1 MQKNLN
7 EKSCWTP
14 KDVQS
19 RVELIEK
26 QGFLNEESYRDIS
39 HISLGKIKI
48 NDVEIPKID
57 TTLKKK
63 DKLYNLGT
71 YFGINR
77 NNYMVK
83 PGLYAIGN
91 PKETS
96 PVIVSCNYKLTFDIV
111 RNNLKNTDCFLLIL
125 ETNGVNVWC
134 AAGKGAFGTEEL
146 LRRIKFTNLEKIVS
160 HKVLIV
166 PQLGASGI
174 NTIEIRKSLGYR
186 CIFSPIKAEYLEEF
200 IKNKF
205 KAEDYMR
212 KVQFSLKDRALLT
225 PLNLIQNLKY
235 YIISLVILLLLNFLA
250 SPTKELSSVLKYGFI
265 QSVPFLIGLIISAIV
280 FPIILPIL
288 PFRSFSLNG
297 FILSLILSLVIIVL
311 RTSLYLGINQVYIL
325 GYLMLLN
332 AMMVNVSLS
341 FTGSTNFTSFSG
353 VVKET
358 LWTLPSCIIIS
369 LFGLTLAIVSLI

>member
-1 MQKNLN
+1 M
-7 EKSCWTP
+7 
-14 KDVQS
+14 
-19 RVELIEK
+19 
-26 QGFLNEESYRDIS
+26 
-39 HISLGKIKI
+39 
-48 NDVEIPKID
+48 EIPKID
-57 TTLKKK
+57 TTLKRR

-77 NNYMVK
+77 NNYMIK
-83 PGLYAIGN
+83 PGLYAVGS

-160 HKVLIV
+160 HKVIIV

-174 NTIEIRKSLGYR
+174 NTIEVRKSLGYR

-212 KVQFSLKDRALLT
+212 KAQFSLKDRALLT

-235 YIISLVILLLLNFLA
+235 YIISVVILLLLNFLG

-280 FPIILPIL
+280 FPIMLPIL

-358 LWTLPSCIIIS
+358 LWTLPSCIILS